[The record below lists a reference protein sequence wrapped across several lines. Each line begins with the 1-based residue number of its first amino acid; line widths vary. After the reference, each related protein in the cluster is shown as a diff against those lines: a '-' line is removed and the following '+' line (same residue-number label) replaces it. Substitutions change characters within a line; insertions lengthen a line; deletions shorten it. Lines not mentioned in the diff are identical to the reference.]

1 MNQGYFMYQGYQ
13 RLNSSRKIGL
23 FGQGKKAFNLFE
35 DNSDEIEDQ
44 FLNSEEIEEQFL
56 NSEEPFFLD
65 GQHRNLTVDFFE
77 NGTTHKGEQE

>member
-13 RLNSSRKIGL
+13 RLNSCRKFGL
-23 FGQGKKAFNLFE
+23 LGQGKKAFNLFE
-35 DNSDEIEDQ
+35 DNSEEIEDQ

-65 GQHRNLTVDFFE
+65 GQNRNFTVDFFE